1 MWSEQ
6 PKCTQIVLRN
16 LNTDVVTS
24 TRERSEFEL
33 EQIRLCFRL
42 PNALLEVDFVVRCAS
57 NALKCTHKRN
67 PNTDE
72 KHELGLV
79 TSTRERLSLNSNK
92 FGCVFQLQVALLGV
106 DFVLY

>member
-16 LNTDVVTS
+16 PNTDVVTS

-33 EQIRLCFRL
+33 EQIRCVSDSLMLSLRWIL
-42 PNALLEVDFVVRCAS
+42 SWGCAS

-72 KHELGLV
+72 K
-79 TSTRERLSLNSNK
+79 REREL
-92 FGCVFQLQVALLGV
+92 C
-106 DFVLY
+106 Y